1 MSNNQCRTCALPSNA
16 RIELENSWATGA
28 SYPFL
33 SEQAAKLGF
42 ELPPR
47 TLNNH
52 FIAGHASVD
61 RTLAPKAIDTPNGD
75 QGPTASA
82 TMTYTGGEITTGAK
96 KITGDGPIDF
106 DSILVEFG
114 FDPKKY
120 AVSPTGVRTSRWQSA
135 NGEWLVSYRIQVV
148 LRETVQPL
156 EEFEFD
162 SLRRQAFDKLTVRE
176 RSRIMP
182 ETERRRQVVVVP
194 ADRQVGKIGKRG
206 GTPELLERVEAQRDR
221 LYSYLLEMNP
231 EKVVYGDVGDIV
243 EGFNNVASQKFL
255 NDLSLMGQ
263 LEAAGSIIEGDLQ
276 TIHSVVPT
284 IEALTVPSNHSAW
297 RDGKDYLGKPEDDW
311 GIFTLKQVK
320 KMLGYN
326 SDYSDIS
333 FTLPD
338 PWEISTSVNVFDF
351 KLGFTHGDKCS
362 IDKTGDW
369 WAKQNAGNSPLSG
382 IHILNT
388 GHYHTPRTQIIGTTS
403 GNLPVWWLL
412 APTSDSGSDWW
423 RHMAGHDSDPGLL
436 VYTVYEDT
444 GFDFGSM
451 RIL

>member
-1 MSNNQCRTCALPSNA
+1 MSNNQCRTCALPSSI

-33 SEQAAKLGF
+33 SEQSAKLGE

-52 FIAGHASVD
+52 FIAGHSNTQRVVD
-61 RTLAPKAIDTPNGD
+61 TKDNKINEG
-75 QGPTASA
+75 GPTASA
-82 TMTYTGGEITTGAK
+82 TMTYTGGEITTGAVK
-96 KITGDGPIDF
+96 DPGSKPTDF
-106 DSILVEFG
+106 DSILVDFG
-114 FDPKKY
+114 FNPEKY

-162 SLRRQAFDKLTVRE
+162 SMRRQAFDTIRE
-176 RSRIMP
+176 RVATSRT
-182 ETERRRQVVVVP
+182 EERRRQVVVVP
-194 ADRQVGKIGKRG
+194 ADRQVGKVGRRG
-206 GTPELLERVEAQRDR
+206 GTPELLERVEAQRER
-221 LYSYLLEMNP
+221 LVPYLQEMAP

-255 NDLSLMGQ
+255 NDRSLMGQ
-263 LEAAGSIIEGDLQ
+263 LEVAGSIIEGDIQ
-276 TIHSVVPT
+276 AIHSVVPT
-284 IEALTVPSNHSAW
+284 IEATTVPSNHAAW

-311 GIFTLKQVK
+311 GIFLMKQTQ

-326 SDYSDIS
+326 PEYSS
-333 FTLPD
+333 VEFKYSD
-338 PWEISTSVNVFDF
+338 PWEISVSVDVFDY
-351 KLGFTHGDKCS
+351 KLGFTHGDKTN

-369 WAKQNAGNSPLSG
+369 WARQNAGNSPLRD

-388 GHYHTPRTQIIGTTS
+388 GHYHSPRTQIIGTAA
-403 GNLPVWWLL
+403 NDMPVWWLL

>member
-16 RIELENSWATGA
+16 RIELENSWASGA

-52 FIAGHASVD
+52 FIAGHSSVD
-61 RTLAPKAIDTPNGD
+61 RTLAPKSTDTSQGD

-82 TMTYTGGEITTGAK
+82 TMTYSGGEITTGAK
-96 KITGDGPIDF
+96 KLTGDGPVDF

-148 LRETVQPL
+148 LRETVSSL
-156 EEFEFD
+156 DDFEFD
-162 SLRRQAFDKLTVRE
+162 SLRRQAFESVRE
-176 RSRIMP
+176 RFR
-182 ETERRRQVVVVP
+182 TEPKKDRRRQVVVVP
-194 ADRQVGKIGKRG
+194 ADRQVGKVGRRG
-206 GTPELLERVEAQRDR
+206 GTKELLERVEAQRER
-221 LYSYLLEMNP
+221 LVPYLREMSP
-231 EKVVYGDVGDIV
+231 EKVVYGEVGDIV

-255 NDLSLMGQ
+255 NDQSLMQQ
-263 LEAAGSIIEGDLQ
+263 LETAGSIIEGDLQ
-276 TIHSVVPT
+276 AIHSVVPT
-284 IEALTVPSNHSAW
+284 IEGLTVPSNHAAW

-311 GIFTLKQVK
+311 GIFIMKQVQ
-320 KMLGYN
+320 KMLSYN
-326 SDYSDIS
+326 DKYSDVS
-333 FTLPD
+333 FKYSE
-338 PWEISTSVNVFDF
+338 PWEISVSVDVFDY

-362 IDKTGDW
+362 PDKTGEW
-369 WAKQNAGNSPLSG
+369 WAKQNAGNSPLRD

-388 GHYHTPRTQIIGTTS
+388 GHYHSPRTQIIGTAA
-403 GNLPVWWLL
+403 NDMPVWWLL

>member
-1 MSNNQCRTCALPSNA
+1 MSNSQCRTCALPSNA
-16 RIELENSWATGA
+16 RIELENSWADGA

-52 FIAGHASVD
+52 FIAGHAQTKRDVSD
-61 RTLAPKAIDTPNGD
+61 PITPPKGD
-75 QGPTASA
+75 SGPTASA
-82 TMTYTGGEITTGAK
+82 TMTYSGGEITTAAK
-96 KITGDGPIDF
+96 KLDGNGPIDF

-148 LRETVQPL
+148 LRESVESL
-156 EEFEFD
+156 EDFEFD

-176 RSRIMP
+176 RSRATP
-182 ETERRRQVVVVP
+182 EVDRRRQVVVVP
-194 ADRQVGKIGKRG
+194 ADRQVGKVGKRG

-221 LYSYLLEMNP
+221 LYSYLLEQNP
-231 EKVVYGDVGDIV
+231 ERVVYGDVGDIV

-263 LEAAGSIIEGDLQ
+263 LETAGSIIEGDIQ
-276 TIHSVVPT
+276 AIHSVVPDIT
-284 IEALTVPSNHSAW
+284 ALTVPSNHSAW

-311 GIFTLKQVK
+311 GIFLFKQTE

-326 SDYSDIS
+326 PEYSS
-333 FTLPD
+333 VNFVHPE
-338 PWEISTSVNVFDF
+338 PWEISNSTEVFDF
-351 KLGFTHGDKCS
+351 KLGFTHGDKTN

-369 WAKQNAGNSPLSG
+369 WAKQNAGNSPLTG
-382 IHILNT
+382 VHVLNT
-388 GHYHTPRTQIIGTTS
+388 GHYHTPRTQIIGTTAK
-403 GNLPVWWLL
+403 NLPVWWLL
-412 APTSDSGSDWW
+412 APTSDNGSDWW

-451 RIL
+451 RLL

>member
-1 MSNNQCRTCALPSNA
+1 MSNNQCRTCALPSSI

-33 SEQAAKLGF
+33 SEQSAKLGE

-52 FIAGHASVD
+52 FIAGHSNTQRVVD
-61 RTLAPKAIDTPNGD
+61 TKDNKINEG
-75 QGPTASA
+75 GPTASA
-82 TMTYTGGEITTGAK
+82 TMTYTGGEITTGAVK
-96 KITGDGPIDF
+96 DPGSKPTDF
-106 DSILVEFG
+106 DSILVDFG
-114 FDPKKY
+114 FNPEKY

-162 SLRRQAFDKLTVRE
+162 SMRRQAFDTIRE
-176 RSRIMP
+176 RVATARV
-182 ETERRRQVVVVP
+182 EERRRQVVVVP
-194 ADRQVGKIGKRG
+194 ADRQVGKVGRRG
-206 GTPELLERVEAQRDR
+206 GTPELLERVEAQRER
-221 LYSYLLEMNP
+221 LVPYLQEMAP

-255 NDLSLMGQ
+255 NDRSLMGQ
-263 LEAAGSIIEGDLQ
+263 LEVAGSIIEGDIQ
-276 TIHSVVPT
+276 AIHSVVPT
-284 IEALTVPSNHSAW
+284 IEATTVPSNHAAW

-311 GIFTLKQVK
+311 GIFLMKQTQ

-326 SDYSDIS
+326 PEYSS
-333 FTLPD
+333 VEFKYSD
-338 PWEISTSVNVFDF
+338 PWEISVSVDVFDY
-351 KLGFTHGDKCS
+351 KLGFTHGDKTN

-369 WAKQNAGNSPLSG
+369 WARQNAGNSPLRD

-388 GHYHTPRTQIIGTTS
+388 GHYHSPRTQIIGTAA
-403 GNLPVWWLL
+403 NDMPVWWLL

>member
-1 MSNNQCRTCALPSNA
+1 MSNNQCRTCALPSSI

-33 SEQAAKLGF
+33 SEQSAKLGE

-52 FIAGHASVD
+52 FIAGHSNTQRVVD
-61 RTLAPKAIDTPNGD
+61 TKDNKINEG
-75 QGPTASA
+75 GPTASA
-82 TMTYTGGEITTGAK
+82 TMTYTGGEITTGAVK
-96 KITGDGPIDF
+96 DPGSKPTDF
-106 DSILVEFG
+106 DSILVDFG
-114 FDPKKY
+114 FNPEKY

-162 SLRRQAFDKLTVRE
+162 SMRRQAFDTIRE
-176 RSRIMP
+176 RVATARA
-182 ETERRRQVVVVP
+182 EERRRQVVVVP
-194 ADRQVGKIGKRG
+194 ADRQVGKVGRRG
-206 GTPELLERVEAQRDR
+206 GTPELLERVEAQRER
-221 LYSYLLEMNP
+221 LVPYLQEMAP

-255 NDLSLMGQ
+255 NDRSLMGQ
-263 LEAAGSIIEGDLQ
+263 LEVAGSIIEGDIQ
-276 TIHSVVPT
+276 AIHSVVPT
-284 IEALTVPSNHSAW
+284 IEATTVPSNHAAW

-311 GIFTLKQVK
+311 GIFLMKQTQ

-326 SDYSDIS
+326 PEYSS
-333 FTLPD
+333 VEFKYSD
-338 PWEISTSVNVFDF
+338 PWEISVSVDVFDY
-351 KLGFTHGDKCS
+351 KLGFTHGDKTN

-369 WAKQNAGNSPLSG
+369 WARQNAGNSPLRD

-388 GHYHTPRTQIIGTTS
+388 GHYHSPRTQIIGTAA
-403 GNLPVWWLL
+403 NDMPVWWLL

>member
-1 MSNNQCRTCALPSNA
+1 MSNSQCRTCALPSNA
-16 RIELENSWATGA
+16 RIELENSWADGA

-33 SEQAAKLGF
+33 SEQSAKLGF

-52 FIAGHASVD
+52 FIAGHSSTQRSVGNKEEI
-61 RTLAPKAIDTPNGD
+61 PKGET
-75 QGPTASA
+75 GPTASA
-82 TMTYTGGEITTGAK
+82 TMTYSGGEITTGAK
-96 KITGDGPIDF
+96 RLTGDGPVDF

-148 LRETVQPL
+148 LRETVSSL
-156 EEFEFD
+156 DDFEFD
-162 SLRRQAFDKLTVRE
+162 SMRRRAIDSVRE
-176 RSRIMP
+176 RVNTLP
-182 ETERRRQVVVVP
+182 KKDDRRRQVVVVP
-194 ADRQVGKIGKRG
+194 ADRQVGKVGKRG
-206 GTPELLERVEAQRDR
+206 GTQELLERVEIQRER
-221 LYSYLLEMNP
+221 LIPYLQEQSP
-231 EKVVYGDVGDIV
+231 ERVIYGDVGDIV

-255 NDLSLMGQ
+255 NDLPLMGQ
-263 LEAAGSIIEGDLQ
+263 LETAGNIIEEDIQ
-276 TIHSVVPT
+276 AIHSVVPDIT
-284 IEALTVPSNHSAW
+284 ALTVPSNHAAW

-311 GIFTLKQVK
+311 GVYLFRQVK
-320 KMLGYN
+320 KMLRYN
-326 SDYSDIS
+326 PIYSSIDFIQ
-333 FTLPD
+333 PD
-338 PWEISTSVNVFDF
+338 PWEISTSVDVFDY
-351 KLGFTHGDKCS
+351 KLGFTHGDKCN

-382 IHILNT
+382 VHVLNT
-388 GHYHTPRTQIIGTTS
+388 GHYHTPRTQIIGTTAKDM
-403 GNLPVWWLL
+403 PVWWLL
-412 APTSDSGSDWW
+412 APTSDNGSDWW

-451 RIL
+451 RLL

>member
-1 MSNNQCRTCALPSNA
+1 MSNNQCRTCALPSNT
-16 RIELENSWATGA
+16 RIELENSWASGA

-52 FIAGHASVD
+52 FIAGHSSVD
-61 RTLAPKAIDTPNGD
+61 RTLSSKETDSPRGD
-75 QGPTASA
+75 QGPTASS
-82 TMTYTGGEITTGAK
+82 TMTYSGGEITTGPK
-96 KITGDGPIDF
+96 KLAGDGPLDF
-106 DSILVEFG
+106 DEILEEFG
-114 FDPKKY
+114 FDSKKY

-148 LRETVQPL
+148 LRETVSSL
-156 EEFEFD
+156 DDFEFE
-162 SLRRQAFDKLTVRE
+162 SMRRQAFDSVRE
-176 RSRIMP
+176 RVKTSP
-182 ETERRRQVVVVP
+182 EKKDRRRQVVVVP
-194 ADRQVGKIGKRG
+194 ADRQVGKVGKRG
-206 GTPELLERVEAQRDR
+206 GTPELLERVEMQRER
-221 LYSYLLEMNP
+221 LIPYLQEQDP
-231 EKVVYGDVGDIV
+231 ERVIYGDVGDIV

-263 LEAAGSIIEGDLQ
+263 LETAGSIIEGDIQ
-276 TIHSVVPT
+276 AIHSVTPNIT
-284 IEALTVPSNHSAW
+284 ALTVPSNHSAW

-311 GIFTLKQVK
+311 GIFLFKQTQ

-326 SDYSDIS
+326 PDYSSVD
-333 FTLPD
+333 FVYPD
-338 PWEISTSVNVFDF
+338 PWEISTSTEVFDY
-351 KLGFTHGDKCS
+351 KLGFTHGDKCN

-382 IHILNT
+382 VHILNT
-388 GHYHTPRTQIIGTTS
+388 GHYHTPRTQIIGTTAK
-403 GNLPVWWLL
+403 NLPVWWLL
-412 APTSDSGSDWW
+412 APTSDNGSDWW

>member
-16 RIELENSWATGA
+16 RVELENSWASGA

-52 FIAGHASVD
+52 FIAGHSSVD
-61 RTLAPKAIDTPNGD
+61 RTLAPKAVDTPPGD

-82 TMTYTGGEITTGAK
+82 TMTYSGGEITTGAK
-96 KITGDGPIDF
+96 KLTGDGTIDF

-148 LRETVQPL
+148 LRETVQSL
-156 EEFEFD
+156 DDFEFD
-162 SLRRQAFDKLTVRE
+162 SMRRQAFDSVRE
-176 RSRIMP
+176 RVKTSP
-182 ETERRRQVVVVP
+182 EKKERRRQVVVVP
-194 ADRQVGKIGKRG
+194 ADRQVGKVGKRG
-206 GTPELLERVEAQRDR
+206 GTPELLERVEAQRER
-221 LYSYLLEMNP
+221 LVPYLQEQDP
-231 EKVVYGDVGDIV
+231 ERVVYGDVGDIV
-243 EGFNNVASQKFL
+243 EGFNNVASQKYL
-255 NDLSLMGQ
+255 NDRSLMGQ
-263 LEAAGSIIEGDLQ
+263 LEAAGSIIEGDIQ
-276 TIHSVVPT
+276 AIHSVVPD
-284 IEALTVPSNHSAW
+284 IDGLIVPSNHAAW

-311 GIFTLKQVK
+311 GIFIMRQVQ

-326 SDYSDIS
+326 PKYSGVN
-333 FTLPD
+333 FTYPD
-338 PWEISTSVNVFDF
+338 PWEISTSIDVFDY
-351 KLGFTHGDKCS
+351 KIGFTHGDKTN

-382 IHILNT
+382 IHVLNT

-403 GNLPVWWLL
+403 KDMPVWWLL
-412 APTSDSGSDWW
+412 APTSDNGSDWW

>member
-16 RIELENSWATGA
+16 RIELENSWADGA

-52 FIAGHASVD
+52 FIAGHSSVD
-61 RTLAPKAIDTPNGD
+61 RTLAPKPTDMPKGDT
-75 QGPTASA
+75 GPTASA
-82 TMTYTGGEITTGAK
+82 TMTHSGGEITTGAK
-96 KITGDGPIDF
+96 KLTGDGPIDF
-106 DSILVEFG
+106 DIILVEFG

-148 LRETVQPL
+148 LRETVSSL
-156 EEFEFD
+156 DDFEFD
-162 SLRRQAFDKLTVRE
+162 SMRRQAFDSVRE
-176 RSRIMP
+176 RFRPKP
-182 ETERRRQVVVVP
+182 EAERRRQVVVVP
-194 ADRQVGKIGKRG
+194 ADRQVGKVGKRG
-206 GTPELLERVEAQRDR
+206 GTPELLERVESQRER
-221 LYSYLLEMNP
+221 MVGYLQEMAP
-231 EKVVYGDVGDIV
+231 ERVVYGDVGDIV
-243 EGFNNVASQKFL
+243 EGFNNVASQKYL

-263 LEAAGSIIEGDLQ
+263 LETAGSIIEGDLQ
-276 TIHSVVPT
+276 AAHSVVPDIHAT
-284 IEALTVPSNHSAW
+284 TVTSNHAAW

-311 GIFTLKQVK
+311 GVFLFKQTE

-326 SDYSDIS
+326 PEYSSIEFS
-333 FTLPD
+333 VPE
-338 PWEISTSVNVFDF
+338 PWEISTSVDVFDY
-351 KLGFTHGDKCS
+351 KLGFTHGDKCN

-369 WAKQNAGNSPLSG
+369 WAKQNAGNSPLTG

-388 GHYHTPRTQIIGTTS
+388 GHYHTPRTQIIGTTAK
-403 GNLPVWWLL
+403 NLPVWWLL
-412 APTSDSGSDWW
+412 APTSDNGSDWW

>member
-16 RIELENSWATGA
+16 RVELENSWASGA

-52 FIAGHASVD
+52 FIAGHSSVD
-61 RTLAPKAIDTPNGD
+61 RTLAPKTMDTPP
-75 QGPTASA
+75 GPTASA
-82 TMTYTGGEITTGAK
+82 TMTYSGGEITTGAK
-96 KITGDGPIDF
+96 KLTGDGPIDF

-148 LRETVQPL
+148 LRETVQSL
-156 EEFEFD
+156 DDFEFD
-162 SLRRQAFDKLTVRE
+162 SMRRQAFDSVRE
-176 RSRIMP
+176 RVKTSP
-182 ETERRRQVVVVP
+182 EKKERRRQVVVVP
-194 ADRQVGKIGKRG
+194 ADRQVGKVGKRG
-206 GTPELLERVEAQRDR
+206 GTPELLERVEAQRER
-221 LYSYLLEMNP
+221 LIPYLQEQAP
-231 EKVVYGDVGDIV
+231 ERVVYGDVGDIV

-263 LEAAGSIIEGDLQ
+263 LEAAGSIIEGDIQ
-276 TIHSVVPT
+276 AIHSVVPHIT
-284 IEALTVPSNHSAW
+284 ALTVPSNHSAW

-311 GIFTLKQVK
+311 GIFLFKQTQ

-326 SDYSDIS
+326 PTYSAVD
-333 FTLPD
+333 FVHPD
-338 PWEISTSVNVFDF
+338 PWEISTSTNVFGY
-351 KLGFTHGDKCS
+351 KLGFTHGDKTN

-382 IHILNT
+382 VHILNT
-388 GHYHTPRTQIIGTTS
+388 GHYHTPRTQIIGTTAK
-403 GNLPVWWLL
+403 NLPVWWLL
-412 APTSDSGSDWW
+412 APTSDNGSDWW

>member
-33 SEQAAKLGF
+33 SEQAAKMGF

-52 FIAGHASVD
+52 FIAGHSSVD
-61 RTLAPKAIDTPNGD
+61 RTLAPKPTDVPKEDT
-75 QGPTASA
+75 GPTASA
-82 TMTYTGGEITTGAK
+82 TMTHSGGEITTGAK
-96 KITGDGPIDF
+96 KLTGDGPIDF

-148 LRETVQPL
+148 LRETVSTL
-156 EEFEFD
+156 DDFEFD
-162 SLRRQAFDKLTVRE
+162 SMRRQAFDSVRA
-176 RSRIMP
+176 RVKTSP
-182 ETERRRQVVVVP
+182 EKKDRRRQVVVVP
-194 ADRQVGKIGKRG
+194 ADRQVGKVGKRG
-206 GTPELLERVEAQRDR
+206 GTPELLERVEAQRER
-221 LYSYLLEMNP
+221 LIPYLQEQAP
-231 EKVVYGDVGDIV
+231 ERVVYGDVGDIV

-263 LEAAGSIIEGDLQ
+263 LETAGSIIEGDIQ
-276 TIHSVVPT
+276 AIHSVVPDIT
-284 IEALTVPSNHSAW
+284 ALTVPSNHSAW

-311 GIFTLKQVK
+311 GIFLFKQTQ

-326 SDYSDIS
+326 PEYSSVD
-333 FTLPD
+333 FVHPD
-338 PWEISTSVNVFDF
+338 PWEISTSTEVFEY
-351 KLGFTHGDKCS
+351 KLGFTHGDKCN

-382 IHILNT
+382 VHILNT
-388 GHYHTPRTQIIGTTS
+388 GHYHTPRTQIIGTTAK
-403 GNLPVWWLL
+403 NLPVWWLL
-412 APTSDSGSDWW
+412 APTSDNGSDWW

>member
-16 RIELENSWATGA
+16 RVELENSWASGA

-52 FIAGHASVD
+52 FIAGHSSVD
-61 RTLAPKAIDTPNGD
+61 RTLAPKAMDTPPGV

-82 TMTYTGGEITTGAK
+82 TMTYSGGEITTGAK
-96 KITGDGPIDF
+96 KLTGDGPIDF

-148 LRETVQPL
+148 LRETVQSL
-156 EEFEFD
+156 DDFEFD
-162 SLRRQAFDKLTVRE
+162 SMRRQAFDSVRE
-176 RSRIMP
+176 RVKTSP
-182 ETERRRQVVVVP
+182 EKKERRRQVVVVP
-194 ADRQVGKIGKRG
+194 ADRQVGKVGKRG
-206 GTPELLERVEAQRDR
+206 GTPELLERVEAQRER
-221 LYSYLLEMNP
+221 LIPYLQEQDP
-231 EKVVYGDVGDIV
+231 ERVVYGDVGDIV
-243 EGFNNVASQKFL
+243 EGFNNVASQKYL
-255 NDLSLMGQ
+255 NDRSLMGQ
-263 LEAAGSIIEGDLQ
+263 LEVAGSIIEGDIQ
-276 TIHSVVPT
+276 AIHSVVPD
-284 IEALTVPSNHSAW
+284 IDGLIVPSNHAAW

-311 GIFTLKQVK
+311 GIFIMRQVQ
-320 KMLGYN
+320 KMLRYN
-326 SDYSDIS
+326 PQYSGVN
-333 FTLPD
+333 FTYPD
-338 PWEISTSVNVFDF
+338 PWEISTSIDVFDY
-351 KLGFTHGDKCS
+351 KIGFTHGDKTN

-382 IHILNT
+382 VHILNT
-388 GHYHTPRTQIIGTTS
+388 GHYHTPRTQIIGTTAK
-403 GNLPVWWLL
+403 NLPVWWLL
-412 APTSDSGSDWW
+412 APTSDNGSDWW

>member
-1 MSNNQCRTCALPSNA
+1 MSNNQCRTCALPSNI
-16 RIELENSWATGA
+16 RIELENSWASGA

-33 SEQAAKLGF
+33 SEQSAKLGE

-52 FIAGHASVD
+52 FIAGHSSTQRVVD
-61 RTLAPKAIDTPNGD
+61 NKDSSITDGV
-75 QGPTASA
+75 PTASA
-82 TMTYTGGEITTGAK
+82 TMTYTGGEITTGAVK
-96 KITGDGPIDF
+96 DPGTELVDF
-106 DSILVEFG
+106 DTILVKFG
-114 FDPKKY
+114 FDPDKY

-135 NGEWLVSYRIQVV
+135 SGEWLVSYKIQVV

-162 SLRRQAFDKLTVRE
+162 SMRRQAFDTIRE
-176 RSRIMP
+176 RVASTP
-182 ETERRRQVVVVP
+182 AKERRRQVVVVP
-194 ADRQVGKIGKRG
+194 ADRQVGKVGRRG
-206 GTPELLERVEAQRDR
+206 GTPELLERVEAQRER
-221 LYSYLLEMNP
+221 LVPYLQEMAP
-231 EKVVYGDVGDIV
+231 EKVVYGEVGDIV

-255 NDLSLMGQ
+255 NDQSLMGQ
-263 LEAAGSIIEGDLQ
+263 LETAGSIIEGDLQ
-276 TIHSVVPT
+276 AIHSVVPS
-284 IEALTVPSNHSAW
+284 IDGLTVPSNHAAW

-311 GIFTLKQVK
+311 GIFIMKQVQ

-326 SDYSDIS
+326 PKYSDVTFKYS
-333 FTLPD
+333 D
-338 PWEISTSVNVFDF
+338 PWEISVSVDVFDY
-351 KLGFTHGDKCS
+351 KLGFTHGDKTNL
-362 IDKTGDW
+362 DKTGEW
-369 WAKQNAGNSPLSG
+369 WAKQNAGNSPLRD

-388 GHYHTPRTQIIGTTS
+388 GHYHSPRAQIIGTAA
-403 GNLPVWWLL
+403 NDMPVWWLV

-451 RIL
+451 RLL